1 MRSPLFSSSFLCWQP
16 TKVQCKVRRA
26 DQFSDQRKDE
36 FPAAAAAEGA
46 STDDRGVSCLL

>member
-1 MRSPLFSSSFLCWQP
+1 MRSPLFSSSSLRWQP

-26 DQFSDQRKDE
+26 DQLSDQRKDE
-36 FPAAAAAEGA
+36 FPAAAGA